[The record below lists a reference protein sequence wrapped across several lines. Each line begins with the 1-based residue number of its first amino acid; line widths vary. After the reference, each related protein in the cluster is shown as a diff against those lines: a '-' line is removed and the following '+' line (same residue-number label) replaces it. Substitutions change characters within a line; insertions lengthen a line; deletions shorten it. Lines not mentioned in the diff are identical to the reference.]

1 MLSADD
7 VRQLDALTFSAA
19 GAAFSS
25 NAGGARV
32 ARVQGFSTEFHDFR
46 PYQPG
51 DDPRAIEWTI
61 YGRLGELVTRTSRT
75 TAHLHVHL
83 LVDASAS
90 MSLGAPAKMS
100 CAAKMAALLSYV
112 ALRGRDA
119 VGLAMFRDSIDER
132 LAPAAT
138 RTQLFRIFAA
148 LERATPSGPSAIA
161 AALMNYGVVE
171 SGPGLAVVIS
181 DFFDAAGVVDGLR
194 YLQYRGLTPVVVE
207 VLADEEIEPA
217 IAGDVELDDVE
228 ASSAPPV
235 VASAAAVTAY
245 RAALAH
251 DRAALR
257 AHCKQHGFASLELRS
272 SASFP
277 ELLEACSRA
286 GLLLARR

>member
-19 GAAFSS
+19 GAACSS
-25 NAGGARV
+25 M
-32 ARVQGFSTEFHDFR
+32 QGFSTEFHDFR

-61 YGRLGELVTRTSRT
+61 YGRLRELVTRTSRT

-90 MSLGAPAKMS
+90 MSLGAPPKMS
-100 CAAKMAALLSYV
+100 CAAKVAALLSYV
-112 ALRGRDA
+112 ALRSRDA

-161 AALMNYGVVE
+161 TALMNYGALE
-171 SGPGLAVVIS
+171 SGPGVAVIIS

-217 IAGDVELDDVE
+217 IAGDVELVDVE
-228 ASSAPPV
+228 APSAAPV
-235 VASAAAVTAY
+235 VAGAAAVSAY
-245 RAALAH
+245 RTALAH

-257 AHCKQHGFASLELRS
+257 AHCDQHGLASLQLRS

-277 ELLEACSRA
+277 ALLEACSHA